1 MMERTSSSDVG
12 KTINLWLVV
21 VLGIWCTFLLSKA
34 TDLKRPPADPNV
46 VDENLYLSGKAAKRM
61 SLGFNGLVADWYW
74 MRSLQYVGRKIINS
88 GDVQLDDLSGL
99 NLKLLPS
106 LLDSATTLDPE
117 FLDPYEYA
125 AVVLPAINVNEAI
138 RITRKGID
146 ANPSAWRLY
155 QHLGYIYW
163 QQHDFA
169 LAAETYGKGAQIAG
183 APAWMQAMKARMTAQ
198 GGSRDTARQIYT
210 NMFEQSTDERIRDMA
225 QRRVW
230 QLDALD
236 QIDALQKML
245 TTYNERA
252 GRCPASWKELLPIF
266 RALKLEVDPVTGAPV
281 DPSGSPYVFGDTN
294 CNVRIN
300 PQSKIP
306 AN

>member
-1 MMERTSSSDVG
+1 MERAPASDFG

-34 TDLKRPPADPNV
+34 IDLQRTPADPNV

-74 MRSLQYVGRKIINS
+74 MRSLQYVGRKVMNAHDI
-88 GDVQLDDLSGL
+88 QLDDLSQL

-117 FLDPYEYA
+117 FQDPYEYA
-125 AVVLPAINVNEAI
+125 AVVLPAINVDEAI
-138 RITRKGID
+138 RITKKGID

-169 LAAETYGKGAQIAG
+169 LAAETYGKGAQLPG
-183 APAWMQAMKARMTAQ
+183 APPWMEAMKARMAAQ
-198 GGSRDTARQIYT
+198 GGSRTTAREIYT
-210 NMFEQSTDERIRDMA
+210 NMFEQSADDRIREMA
-225 QRRVW
+225 QRRIW
-230 QLDALD
+230 QLDAFD
-236 QIDALQKML
+236 QIDALQKIL
-245 TTYNERA
+245 TTYNDRS
-252 GRCPASWKELLPIF
+252 GRCPANWKELQPIF
-266 RALKLEVDPVTGAPV
+266 RAIKLSVDPETGAPF
-281 DPSGSPYVFGDTN
+281 DPSGTPFVFGDTN
-294 CNVRIN
+294 CSVRIN
-300 PQSKIP
+300 PESKIP
-306 AN
+306 VN